1 MNKVDTPERVA
12 DGRSARWEKHRH
24 HKKKELTAAAL
35 RAIRSSGAR
44 IGMGEIAES
53 AGTSKTVYYRHF
65 TDKAGLWS
73 AVVDRTVDFIYNQLP
88 LDKADPLPLPD
99 FIAELADSYLSLVDR
114 DPEIYEFV
122 TERPVTGAASTASS
136 SAANSANSA
145 NSVNSAE
152 DGRPELTDPVVTLTS
167 RIAVQLG
174 EELEEQG
181 FGEKSG
187 VWAQAIVGA
196 IWAIADRWMD
206 TGRQRP
212 REEIVELVRDLF
224 TPALTQG
231 ADPRT
236 TTNSL
241 EEFPVSTSI
250 APTSTPLSP
259 LGRDLR
265 AALDG
270 QYHDF
275 KQGLRDRLDPA
286 TVVRPHD
293 QSIDQARDW
302 VLRSMHDL
310 VDFGFNAFGMPEEFG
325 GELTASHSI
334 LGFETLAMGDLS
346 LTIKSGVQQGLFGGA
361 ILNLG
366 DEDQRARWLPG
377 VMNLDILGC
386 YAMTERGRGSDVQN
400 LETTITYIPADQEFE
415 IHTPDDDAV
424 KTYIGN
430 AARDG
435 RMAAVFGQ
443 LIVGEENHGVHCIIV
458 DVRDDAG
465 NALDGVTLGD
475 NGHKGGLIGVDNGT
489 IAFDHVRV
497 PRENLL
503 NRYGNVDADGV
514 YSSSI
519 EKRGKRFSTMLST
532 LVRGRISVGGAA
544 SAATRRGLTIAVRH
558 AQKRTQFNRPTGEP
572 ITILEYQ
579 THQRKLMPELARAYA
594 YGFAQNELIR
604 QFQQVQ
610 DDPEA
615 GERATREL
623 EAHAA
628 GMKAAQTRWANDTLQ
643 VCREACGGYGYMAEN
658 GLTTLKDDAD
668 VFATFEGDNTVLQ
681 MLVGRALL
689 ANFQSSWSE
698 LDVLETARR
707 SAALVGNRILERT
720 TARSTIDRLIS
731 IASRKSGEEIISAR
745 GWHVEMFE
753 FREKRMIES
762 LGLRMRAVLKVDKE
776 EQFDAFNL
784 CQNHMIAASIAHI
797 DRITLEAFIDAVG
810 NTEEGQARDML
821 IKLCDLYALSTIKRH
836 RGWFLEHDG
845 FDSGRSRAI
854 TAAIDRLSAELA
866 KDADAIVEGLG
877 VNESWLNSVI
887 ATK

>member
-1 MNKVDTPERVA
+1 MNEIDTPERVA

-88 LDKADPLPLPD
+88 LDKAEPLPLPD

-122 TERPVTGAASTASS
+122 TERPVSGTTSTASS
-136 SAANSANSA
+136 TPTAP
-145 NSVNSAE
+145 AE
-152 DGRPELTDPVVTLTS
+152 DGSPELTDPVVTLTS

-181 FGEKSG
+181 FGEESG

-196 IWAIADRWMD
+196 IWAVADRWMD

-212 REEIVELVRDLF
+212 KEEIVELVRDLF
-224 TPALTQG
+224 TPALTRG
-231 ADPRT
+231 ADPT
-236 TTNSL
+236 TTTSASPAL
-241 EEFPVSTSI
+241 KEFPMSTTI

-270 QYHDF
+270 YYHDF
-275 KQGLRDRLDPA
+275 KQDLRDRLDPA
-286 TVVRPHD
+286 TVVRPHG
-293 QSIDQARDW
+293 QTMDQARDW
-302 VLRSMHDL
+302 TLNSMRDL
-310 VDFGFNAFGMPEEFG
+310 AGLGFNAAGMPEEFG

-334 LGFETLAMGDLS
+334 LGFEMIAMGDLS

-366 DEDQRARWLPG
+366 DKDQRARWLPG

-400 LETTITYIPADQEFE
+400 LETSITYIPEDDEFE

-443 LIVGEENHGVHCIIV
+443 LIVGEESHGVHCIIV
-458 DVRDDAG
+458 AVRDDDG
-465 NALDGVTLGD
+465 NALEGVTLGD

-489 IAFDHVRV
+489 LAFDHVRV

-514 YSSSI
+514 YTSSI

-544 SAATRRGLTIAVRH
+544 SSATRRGLTIAMRH
-558 AQKRTQFNRPTGEP
+558 AQKRTQFKRPNGEP

-579 THQRKLMPELARAYA
+579 SHQRKLMPELARAYA

-610 DDPEA
+610 DSPDA
-615 GERATREL
+615 DERATREL

-658 GLTTLKDDAD
+658 GLTTLKADAD

-797 DRITLEAFIDAVG
+797 DRITLEAFIDGVG
-810 NTEEGQARDML
+810 NTEEGPARDLL